1 MGFAVV
7 NAFLS
12 GIITNPPH
20 ADHVPPLPYPRL
32 FFLPAIFHLVVVGLV
47 TQKAGVQ
54 VVHQF
59 SGQLVIIYIGP
70 VVVFLLQTEG
80 ADRIRSLARTQYCV
94 SINRRA

>member
-1 MGFAVV
+1 MRYYQGLLRTLSMRTMCRPFHTPVV
-7 NAFLS
+7 EVFF
-12 GIITNPPH
+12 
-20 ADHVPPLPYPRL
+20 R
-32 FFLPAIFHLVVVGLV
+32 FLPAIFHLVVVGLV